1 MTAYQSMTYEQE
13 CTFARL
19 SQRWDAASSFRNF
32 ARTWDEPKTLRQ
44 RIAIHLRR
52 AINRTR

>member
-1 MTAYQSMTYEQE
+1 MATYKPMTYEQE
-13 CTFARL
+13 RTFARL

-44 RIAIHLRR
+44 RIARRLRS
-52 AINRTR
+52 AINGTR